1 MDTGLRKKNALVLSS
16 SRGLGLGI
24 AEALADEG
32 ANVLLTGRSEERL
45 KANVTR
51 INKKGKGRA
60 EYARIDLNDVESVS
74 VIKKS
79 VKEFFGG
86 ADILIN
92 NTGGP
97 PPGKMVDADI
107 NTLPEQIEAMVTRI
121 VQITDMIIPHMRTQK
136 WGRIVTIG
144 SSGLIQPIPNLALS
158 NLIRASLV
166 GWSKS
171 LSNDLGPEGIT
182 VNMLLPGRIDTE
194 RVGEIDEAAAK
205 RTGTSVDAVQKAS
218 MATIPLARY
227 GTVSEFSAVATFL
240 VSEAASYVTG
250 SQIRCDGGL
259 IRSV

>member
-32 ANVLLTGRSEERL
+32 ANVLLTGRSEDRL
-45 KANVTR
+45 KENVTR
-51 INKKGKGRA
+51 INKKGEGRA

-74 VIKKS
+74 VLERS
-79 VKEFFGG
+79 VKENFGG

-107 NTLPEQIEAMVTRI
+107 KTLPGQIDAMVTRV
-121 VQITDMIIPHMRTQK
+121 VQITDMIIPHMRAQK

-144 SSGLIQPIPNLALS
+144 SSGLIQPIPNLGLS
-158 NLIRASLV
+158 NVIRASLV

-171 LSNDLGPEGIT
+171 LANDLGPEGIT

-194 RVGEIDEAAAK
+194 RVGEIDEAAAS
-205 RTGTSVDAVQKAS
+205 RTGTSVDAIRKAS

-227 GTVSEFSAVATFL
+227 GTVAEFAAVATFL
-240 VSEAASYVTG
+240 CSQAASYITG

>member
-1 MDTGLRKKNALVLSS
+1 MDTGLKKKNALVLSS

-32 ANVLLTGRSEERL
+32 ANVLLTGRSEDRL
-45 KANVTR
+45 KENVLR
-51 INKKGKGRA
+51 INKKGQGKA
-60 EYARIDLNDVESVS
+60 EYACIDLNDRESVS
-74 VIKKS
+74 VLERN
-79 VKEFFGG
+79 VREVFGG

-107 NTLPEQIEAMVTRI
+107 NTLPGQIEAMVTRI
-121 VQITDMIIPHMRTQK
+121 IQITDMIIPHMRAQQ